1 MTSSLILNLDY
12 YNLKEDYT
20 QEFNKEYGIIDMK
33 PTGIQIE
40 NTMEMELFF
49 KDEESKIRFI
59 KELESKS
66 GVYNWIESEDFEEG
80 WNDALDMGET
90 LLSTI

>member
-1 MTSSLILNLDY
+1 MNSSLILNLDY
-12 YNLKEDYT
+12 FNLKEDYT
-20 QEFNKEYGIIDMK
+20 QEFNDQYGIIDMK

-59 KELESKS
+59 KEFD
-66 GVYNWIESEDFEEG
+66 IE
-80 WNDALDMGET
+80 
-90 LLSTI
+90 

>member
-1 MTSSLILNLDY
+1 MNSSLILNLDY
-12 YNLKEDYT
+12 FNLKEDYT
-20 QEFNKEYGIIDMK
+20 QEFNEEYRIIDMK

-59 KELESKS
+59 KEFD
-66 GVYNWIESEDFEEG
+66 IE
-80 WNDALDMGET
+80 
-90 LLSTI
+90 

>member
-80 WNDALDMGET
+80 WNDALDIGET
-90 LLSTI
+90 LLSMI